1 MRPALLLAAALL
13 AAPLA
18 RAQPPPR
25 KAPATKKKAAMA
37 VPSLGLSELTP
48 LPKGDELRAAG
59 SAPTGAPAVKSVDER
74 FEVLGVEHAQGA
86 RRAVTE
92 VGVSGS
98 PARTEPF
105 TTRVRVRSAARR
117 TAPIDVAVLDA
128 RGDTVMSASGTLSLS
143 GLKGDVVE
151 YMVDWDPSTCRGPG
165 AYSVLVRVAG
175 QPLGTWP
182 LRVVARAP

>member
-18 RAQPPPR
+18 RAEPPR
-25 KAPATKKKAAMA
+25 KAPVRKKAAMS
-37 VPSLGLSELTP
+37 VPSLGLSDLAP
-48 LPKGDELRAAG
+48 LPKGEALRAGTRSAAAPELRR
-59 SAPTGAPAVKSVDER
+59 VDER

-86 RRAVTE
+86 RRALTE
-92 VGVSGS
+92 VGVSGT
-98 PARTEPF
+98 PPRTEPF
-105 TTRVRVRSAARR
+105 RTRVRVRSAARR
-117 TAPIDVAVLDA
+117 TAPIDVVVLDA

-143 GLKGDVVE
+143 GLKGDVAE
-151 YMVDWDPSTCRGPG
+151 YTVDWDPSPCRGPG

-182 LRVVARAP
+182 LPVVARAP

>member
-18 RAQPPPR
+18 RAEPPR
-25 KAPATKKKAAMA
+25 KAPAKKKAAMS
-37 VPSLGLSELTP
+37 VPSLGLSELAP

-59 SAPTGAPAVKSVDER
+59 AGSAAAPEVRRVDER

-86 RRAVTE
+86 RRPLTE

-98 PARTEPF
+98 PPRTEPF
-105 TTRVRVRSAARR
+105 STRVRVRSAARR
-117 TAPIDVAVLDA
+117 TAPIDVVVLDA

-143 GLKGDVVE
+143 GLKGDVAE
-151 YMVDWDPSTCRGPG
+151 YTVDWDPSTCRGPG

-182 LRVVARAP
+182 LQVVARAP